1 MEWCIT
7 YLLPSIVI
15 KLGSPKITIRRI
27 TNQMLIAYLKLQPD
41 ALNIVQK
48 VIGNFLLNNE
58 NDMQIK
64 DEALREIPNLMIIE
78 CANQNWKFLISSLVE
93 MLHIISSERSEK
105 IIRLLAHFKVYLGTE
120 KLRKILSELSTKQ
133 YEIWKKYEQ
142 IIFET
147 SDTMKE
153 GVVNKEKMPSSV
165 DVELRYRFGIIP
177 MSTSNM
183 LNNETDATSRI
194 AALEQVNAIMNGI
207 TPEDTRKFAAHLHSY
222 FLTLGNVLDDLNFK
236 IVALCLDV
244 IRLTLEKVGALL
256 APYIQVY
263 FYTGLP
269 YYHIRFTFTQ
279 AYLAITYGLPLHR
292 LTLLLHTVYLDT
304 GLPRYY
310 IRFTLTQAY
319 LAIT

>member
-7 YLLPSIVI
+7 YLLPSIVT
-15 KLGSPKITIRRI
+15 KLGSSKITIRRI

-48 VIGNFLLNNE
+48 VVGNFLLNNE
-58 NDMQIK
+58 NDVQIK

-78 CANQNWKFLISSLVE
+78 L
-93 MLHIISSERSEK
+93 
-105 IIRLLAHFKVYLGTE
+105 YLGTE

-153 GVVNKEKMPSSV
+153 SVVNKEKMLSSV

-183 LNNETDATSRI
+183 LNNETDTTSRI
-194 AALEQVNAIMNGI
+194 AALEQVNVIINGI

-236 IVALCLDV
+236 VVVLCLDV

-256 APYIQVY
+256 APYIQ
-263 FYTGLP
+263 
-269 YYHIRFTFTQ
+269 
-279 AYLAITYGLPLHR
+279 
-292 LTLLLHTVYLDT
+292 
-304 GLPRYY
+304 
-310 IRFTLTQAY
+310 
-319 LAIT
+319 